1 MPPAVSLVALL
12 TLFFLSGV
20 AGLIYQVLWL
30 RLLSLVFGVTV
41 YAASTVLASF
51 MAGLALGSWL
61 AGRLGTRIGHP
72 VRAFAVIEILI
83 AVSALATP
91 LALDAATAIYL
102 ALAEMAPG
110 SLALLTAARFVCS
123 FLVLLVPTMLM
134 GATLPLLSAS
144 SLVRGSRFGT
154 RVGLLYA
161 LNTAGALTGALLT
174 GYVLIGAI
182 GLQRTF
188 YVGAALNLVV
198 GLVAWLLAGRDGGPV
213 EARAVAAVPAPAGG
227 PEVPAPR
234 RDLRPLVLG
243 VMGVSGLASLGLEIV
258 WFRVL
263 VQFLP
268 ATSYA
273 FTTMLATVLGGIA
286 LGSALASPLL
296 RRERDWA
303 WTLALVQIGTSLA
316 VLASLTAL
324 AASYAAGWR
333 TAGLTQASILAILP
347 AAVGMG
353 LAFPIGIRLWTV
365 QQQALDPGQGEVA
378 RRVSILY
385 STNVV
390 GAIAGSLAGGFLVL
404 PALGSRWSLIAFA
417 ALYLASG
424 LLLATAQG
432 SRGRRLVTAVAAVLL
447 FVVLAREVPDPFDAT
462 LQRRHGPTEQILW
475 RKEGLQTS
483 VSVHRRP
490 INNRVLYL
498 DGLHQANDTAEMVR
512 LHRLIGLLPM
522 ALHPDPRRALVIGL
536 GGGATPGAVSQHAG
550 TEVEVVELSGTVVEG
565 ARFFGH
571 VNYEVLDRPNVTMRV
586 DDGRNFLLLVRRQFD
601 VITADIIQPVHAG
614 AGNLYSKEYFTLVRD
629 ALDEHGL
636 VLQWIGHRPETQ
648 YKLIMRTFLEVF
660 PETTLWVDGNLMVG
674 AKRPVTVPPDIVERK
689 REQASTRRA
698 FDDIGLD
705 STATLLSWYT
715 AGPDE
720 MRAFVGDGLV
730 LSDDRPLVE
739 YHRSLPADDP
749 PVDLSGLRGDVGR
762 LTAPRD

>member
-1 MPPAVSLVALL
+1 MPPVVSLVALL
-12 TLFFLSGV
+12 ALFFLSGA

-61 AGRLGTRIGHP
+61 TGRLGARIGHP

-102 ALAEMAPG
+102 VLADMAPG

-161 LNTAGALTGALLT
+161 VNTAGALTGALVT

-182 GLQRTF
+182 GLQRAF
-188 YVGAALNLVV
+188 YVGAALNVAV
-198 GLVAWLLAGRDGGPV
+198 GVIAWLLARRSPDAV
-213 EARAVAAVPAPAGG
+213 EAPDRTVARDARSAPG
-227 PEVPAPR
+227 APG

-243 VMGVSGLASLGLEIV
+243 VMAVSGVASLGLEIV

-286 LGSALASPLL
+286 LGSALAAPLL
-296 RRERDWA
+296 RRERDWV
-303 WTLALVQIGTSLA
+303 WTLALVQIGTSVA
-316 VLASLTAL
+316 ALASLTAL
-324 AASYAAGWR
+324 AASYEAGWR

-347 AAVGMG
+347 AAIGMG

-365 QQQALDPGQGEVA
+365 QQQALDPGRGEVA
-378 RRVSILY
+378 RRVSVLY
-385 STNVV
+385 SMNVL
-390 GAIAGSLAGGFLVL
+390 GAIVGSLAAGFLVL
-404 PALGSRWSLIAFA
+404 PAIGSRWSLIAFS
-417 ALYLASG
+417 ALYLGSG
-424 LLLATAQG
+424 LLLATALG
-432 SRGRRLVTAVAAVLL
+432 SRGRRLVTFAAAVLL
-447 FVVLAREVPDPFDAT
+447 FVTLAGQVPDPFDAA
-462 LQRRHGPTEQILW
+462 LRRRHGPTEQILW
-475 RKEGLQTS
+475 REEGLQTS

-522 ALHPDPRRALVIGL
+522 ALHPAPRRALVIGL
-536 GGGATPGAVSQHAG
+536 GGGATPGAVSQYAG
-550 TEVEVVELSGTVVEG
+550 TEVDVVELSSSVVKG

-571 VNYEVLDRPNVTMRV
+571 VNYEVLDRPNVTLRV
-586 DDGRNFLLLVRRQFD
+586 DDGRNFLLLARRQFD

-614 AGNLYSKEYFTLVRD
+614 AGNLYSKEYFALVRD
-629 ALDEHGL
+629 ALDERGL

-660 PETTLWVDGNLMVG
+660 PEATLWVDGNLMVG
-674 AKRPVTVPPDIVERK
+674 AKRPLTVPPGLVERK
-689 REQASTRRA
+689 REAASTRRA

-749 PVDLSGLRGDVGR
+749 PVDVSRLRGDVGR
-762 LTAPRD
+762 LTPP